1 MIREQIESHL
11 AENGISKSWLA
22 KQLGIS
28 PQLLQSWLKGSMK
41 VDSLE
46 KICKILNLQ
55 IIIKK

>member
-1 MIREQIESHL
+1 MIREQIENHL